1 MTHDTSDQ
9 SSGKKSAPD
18 LSLTSKILKLET
30 LLDVGTAISSVLDIN
45 QLTDEILTRLA
56 ILIDLRG
63 AFLMLKGDTDGQL
76 ETAARSGILD
86 KEILELNLARE
97 GGLYEEI
104 LNSGESQIVNDLNA
118 LEVPYRHLMLIPLK
132 ARDEVVGILGAI
144 DRKNRKT
151 DIVPFSAEDEQL
163 VSAFANQVGNA
174 VSNVRF
180 YKNLQET
187 NQRMTTTLNDLQEAQ
202 DHIIHQERMRALG
215 QMASGV
221 VHDVNNAISSIIGYT
236 DLWILFPKM
245 LNDREKILHD
255 LETINRAAQDAAH
268 IIRRLRGFYR
278 TREEGNT
285 ILPVNLNH
293 VIPQAIDITRPRW
306 ETQSRE
312 AGITVHMETDLNT
325 IPNIPGDD
333 ADLREMFVNLICNAV
348 DAMTEEGSI
357 TFKTSLDETHSGP
370 YVALEVRDTGNG
382 MTEDIR
388 RQCLEPFFSTKGDLG
403 TGMGLAMVFGIIQR
417 HHGTLDIESEPGIGT
432 AFRMRFPVDVSMPS
446 SEIQNADHVLLQ
458 PIHALVA
465 NDDPI
470 QQLVTKNFLEA
481 DGHNVT
487 LASDGR
493 EALEQF
499 HRGQF
504 DVVFTDSIMPD
515 MDGNSLARAIKKI
528 APRKPVIM
536 ITGDVDPDGSGDDTV
551 DALLHKPISVEKFRE
566 TVAAVITRKWS
577 W

>member
-9 SSGKKSAPD
+9 SSGKKNAPD

-187 NQRMTTTLNDLQEAQ
+187 NQQ
-202 DHIIHQERMRALG
+202 
-215 QMASGV
+215 
-221 VHDVNNAISSIIGYT
+221 
-236 DLWILFPKM
+236 
-245 LNDREKILHD
+245 
-255 LETINRAAQDAAH
+255 
-268 IIRRLRGFYR
+268 
-278 TREEGNT
+278 
-285 ILPVNLNH
+285 LP
-293 VIPQAIDITRPRW
+293 
-306 ETQSRE
+306 
-312 AGITVHMETDLNT
+312 
-325 IPNIPGDD
+325 
-333 ADLREMFVNLICNAV
+333 
-348 DAMTEEGSI
+348 
-357 TFKTSLDETHSGP
+357 
-370 YVALEVRDTGNG
+370 
-382 MTEDIR
+382 
-388 RQCLEPFFSTKGDLG
+388 
-403 TGMGLAMVFGIIQR
+403 
-417 HHGTLDIESEPGIGT
+417 
-432 AFRMRFPVDVSMPS
+432 
-446 SEIQNADHVLLQ
+446 
-458 PIHALVA
+458 
-465 NDDPI
+465 
-470 QQLVTKNFLEA
+470 
-481 DGHNVT
+481 
-487 LASDGR
+487 
-493 EALEQF
+493 
-499 HRGQF
+499 
-504 DVVFTDSIMPD
+504 
-515 MDGNSLARAIKKI
+515 
-528 APRKPVIM
+528 
-536 ITGDVDPDGSGDDTV
+536 
-551 DALLHKPISVEKFRE
+551 
-566 TVAAVITRKWS
+566 
-577 W
+577 